1 MDIVKQTEQKI
12 YSKVLDYVSYYSR
25 TVKEAEGRI
34 RFYLRKFHDSFP
46 KEYDREK
53 FLSDVLEMLKS
64 QGYVGDEKYAK
75 RYFEGLILSGKS
87 KSLKEANA
95 YLRKKGISENIIDK
109 YASTQGSTLQNNS
122 LKSIIDKKCR
132 RQEDLREPSFR
143 NKLIRYL
150 LSKGFNYDD
159 IKTAVDRKASIK

>member
-1 MDIVKQTEQKI
+1 MYNVCVAAA
-12 YSKVLDYVSYYSR
+12 SVSASCVLMASCGTTSSNCFLQ
-25 TVKEAEGRI
+25 EANEPA
-34 RFYLRKFHDSFP
+34 K
-46 KEYDREK
+46 
-53 FLSDVLEMLKS
+53 MTAAMT
-64 QGYVGDEKYAK
+64 AK